1 MARQGGKARV
11 RVVHRCETRPRD
23 RSAYPAYYDGICGS
37 VMPSKKSTCLPHL
50 FRLIIFLNH
59 IMVIK
64 PLLSSKTGA
73 NQLLFSGL
81 GSGFYKWE
89 CGTHVL

>member
-23 RSAYPAYYDGICGS
+23 RSAYPAFI
-37 VMPSKKSTCLPHL
+37 CLPHL

-59 IMVIK
+59 ITVIK
-64 PLLSSKTGA
+64 PPLSSKTGA

-81 GSGFYKWE
+81 GSGFHKWE
-89 CGTHVL
+89 CGTHVLLRHRKHKR